1 MTDATP
7 LVDAFTPHRLLR
19 PQLVQSI
26 LATKRPARA
35 HWSRLGSTMATAARF
50 HTLDAGDGIRLTGYY
65 SPQDHAPVGLAV
77 LIHGWEGSHDSIY
90 LYSMACRLYAE
101 GWNVFRLNLR
111 DHGASHH
118 LNEGMFH
125 SARMAEVLGAIRAVQ
140 ALDGGQRRLAVIG
153 FSLGG
158 NFALRVGLQG
168 PAAGVHP
175 ELAVGVSPV
184 MNPAHTL
191 EAIDAGPLVFNRYF
205 LDKWRK
211 TLKIKAAAWP
221 GRYDFSPYFKLGNFV
236 RITERFVADFTEF
249 SRYEDYVA
257 AYTLTPTLLMS
268 STTPL
273 AVLTAQDDTVIPYRD
288 FDGLRAQGGVVAFEA
303 PLHGGHCGFIENF
316 AMESWAE
323 RRIMALLH
331 KPDKTNFA

>member
-1 MTDATP
+1 MTDAAP
-7 LVDAFTPHRLLR
+7 LADAFTPHRLLR

-35 HWSRLGSTMATAARF
+35 HWSRRGSTMASAAQF
-50 HTLDAGDGIRLTGYY
+50 HTLDAGDGVRLTGYY
-65 SPQDHAPVGLAV
+65 SAQDQAPVGLAV

-118 LNEGMFH
+118 LNEGLFH
-125 SARMAEVLGAIRAVQ
+125 SARMGEVLGAIRAVR
-140 ALDGGQRRLAVIG
+140 ALDGGERRLAVIG

-175 ELAVGVSPV
+175 ELAIGVSPV

-221 GRYDFSPYFKLGNFV
+221 GRYDFSPYQKLGNFV
-236 RITERFVADFTEF
+236 RITERFVTDFTEF

-257 AYTLTPTLLMS
+257 AYTLTPAQLMS
-268 STTPL
+268 SSIPL

-288 FDGLRAQGGVVAFEA
+288 FNGLRVHGGVVAFDA

-316 AMESWAE
+316 GMESWAE
-323 RRIMALLH
+323 RRIMALLGG
-331 KPDKTNFA
+331 PERTLRG